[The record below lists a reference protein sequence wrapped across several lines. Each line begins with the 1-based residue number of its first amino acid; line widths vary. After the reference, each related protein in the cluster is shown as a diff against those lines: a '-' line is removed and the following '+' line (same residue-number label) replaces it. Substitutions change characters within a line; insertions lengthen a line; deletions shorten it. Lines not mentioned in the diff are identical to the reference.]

1 MERQASRRDSFL
13 TELLA
18 MLNSDKRFLGRE
30 ELLRDSEI
38 RRVLAN
44 SDPYLRRLAKDEVI
58 ARHNVDSVRTNDIF
72 FAALRVLYE
81 ELTVEDVASIYGE
94 SQRNNQ
100 MIGWKGFRADLERDR
115 ADLLER
121 AVKQVDPGP
130 D

>member
-1 MERQASRRDSFL
+1 
-13 TELLA
+13 

-38 RRVLAN
+38 RRVLA
-44 SDPYLRRLAKDEVI
+44 SADPYLRRLAKDEVI
-58 ARHNVDSVRTNDIF
+58 ARHNVDSFRTNDIF

-121 AVKQVDPGP
+121 AVKQIDPGP